1 MDSNLTAM
9 TPVEEFLQVDGN
21 PHKPV
26 IPKGISKITEL
37 TLDQFENN
45 YQLFAQKL
53 ADIDT
58 SLVIR
63 AILLKNNEVIFNYSF
78 KIIGTDNV
86 QNATI
91 AAANKVCNLYLVCA
105 LKGDT
110 LICSLGA
117 GHNGV
122 HVSITRNMHIANFI
136 ATLNKIKDTTG
147 LYIIVTALN
156 CDWLEYA
163 GGNTTYED
171 LIVVPNKKTIIPIL
185 EMHLN
190 NLWCNKWSG
199 LRGHHQTKYW
209 LTKPDP
215 FLANKIM
222 NMSREN
228 LGMCIQFFSG
238 HGWWKKHL
246 TVAKLCNDVECRL
259 CCEEGSEESPIH
271 IFSECVAMA
280 NTRQGLF
287 NNPFPMQLVGRES
300 LCQVSKLVFVD
311 MICDLIDKN
320 QNYSNISLT
329 E

>member
-1 MDSNLTAM
+1 M
-9 TPVEEFLQVDGN
+9 
-21 PHKPV
+21 
-26 IPKGISKITEL
+26 
-37 TLDQFENN
+37 
-45 YQLFAQKL
+45 FAQNL
-53 ADIDT
+53 VNIDT

-63 AILLKNNEVIFNYSF
+63 SILLKNNEVILNYSF

-122 HVSITRNMHIANFI
+122 CVSITRNMHIAKFI
-136 ATLNKIKDTTG
+136 ATLNKIKDKTG

-171 LIVVPNKKTIIPIL
+171 LIVVPNKKNIIPTL
-185 EMHLN
+185 ETHLN
-190 NLWCNKWSG
+190 DLWCNKWSG
-199 LRGHHQTKYW
+199 LRGHCQTKYR
-209 LTKPDP
+209 LTRPDP
-215 FLANKIM
+215 FLANKLM

-238 HGWWKKHL
+238 HGWWKKTPHSSQTL
-246 TVAKLCNDVECRL
+246 
-259 CCEEGSEESPIH
+259 
-271 IFSECVAMA
+271 
-280 NTRQGLF
+280 
-287 NNPFPMQLVGRES
+287 QLRRV
-300 LCQVSKLVFVD
+300 
-311 MICDLIDKN
+311 
-320 QNYSNISLT
+320 
-329 E
+329 

>member
-1 MDSNLTAM
+1 M

-21 PHKPV
+21 PHKTV
-26 IPKGISKITEL
+26 IPKGVSKITEL

-53 ADIDT
+53 VDIDT
-58 SLVIR
+58 GLVIK
-63 AILLKNNEVIFNYSF
+63 AIILKNNEVIFNYSF

-91 AAANKVCNLYLVCA
+91 AAANKVCNLYLVHA

-122 HVSITRNMHIANFI
+122 CVSITRNVHIANFI
-136 ATLNKIKDTTG
+136 ATLNNIKDKTG

-163 GGNTTYED
+163 GENTTYED
-171 LIVVPNKKTIIPIL
+171 LIVVLNKKNIIPTL

-190 NLWCNKWSG
+190 DVWCNKWSG
-199 LRGHHQTKYW
+199 LRGHCQTKYW
-209 LTKPDP
+209 LTRPDP
-215 FLANKIM
+215 FLANKLM

-228 LGMCIQFFSG
+228 LGMYIQFFSG

-246 TVAKLCNDVECRL
+246 TVAKLCNDEECRL

-271 IFSECVAMA
+271 IFSECVSMA

-287 NNPFPMQLVGRES
+287 NDPFPMQLVGRAS
-300 LCQVSKLVFVD
+300 LC
-311 MICDLIDKN
+311 
-320 QNYSNISLT
+320 
-329 E
+329 